1 METLKKSQSKGK
13 KSEILKILL
22 ALSSCAFLAVVI
34 TYILYG
40 YTQNL
45 LKERLR
51 ERITSVASTAAT
63 VISANDIAQVYE
75 PDDLVSDEAKNLAAR
90 LSSIRNANNDIRYI
104 YLLRRTNNTE
114 ELAFV
119 IDSESLDSKEIQEKR
134 AGKELSDDDLAPLP
148 GDILTISE
156 YPALRDEAFY
166 HPVAEKELQKDQW
179 STQMSAYAP
188 IFDKTGNVIAVL
200 GIDVEVQNYLSQIQ
214 TTLLPFLLFIFF
226 LVVLLSL
233 LSVLL
238 IRFSGEKV
246 KILEEIDR
254 QKDELLGIVSHQLA
268 KPITAIKWNLEL
280 LLDGDVGQIPK
291 EGKEMM
297 ESMQKVTHHLAE
309 LVNMILDVS
318 KIQLGKMNLEA
329 QPLDLKEF
337 FSEIIEVIEPG
348 AKERKIN
355 FKKNL
360 PIDLPTVLL
369 DKRYMRMTVEN
380 LLSNAIKY
388 TPVNGDVELK
398 VEITQSKM
406 YCHVRDSGC
415 GIPLADQKK
424 IFGKLYRATNVR
436 NTVDGNGFGLY
447 VAKGAIE
454 GQGGR
459 MWFEST
465 EGKGT
470 TFFFELP
477 LKMPKV

>member
-1 METLKKSQSKGK
+1 
-13 KSEILKILL
+13 
-22 ALSSCAFLAVVI
+22 
-34 TYILYG
+34 
-40 YTQNL
+40 
-45 LKERLR
+45 
-51 ERITSVASTAAT
+51 
-63 VISANDIAQVYE
+63 
-75 PDDLVSDEAKNLAAR
+75 
-90 LSSIRNANNDIRYI
+90 
-104 YLLRRTNNTE
+104 
-114 ELAFV
+114 
-119 IDSESLDSKEIQEKR
+119 
-134 AGKELSDDDLAPLP
+134 
-148 GDILTISE
+148 
-156 YPALRDEAFY
+156 
-166 HPVAEKELQKDQW
+166 
-179 STQMSAYAP
+179 
-188 IFDKTGNVIAVL
+188 
-200 GIDVEVQNYLSQIQ
+200 
-214 TTLLPFLLFIFF
+214 
-226 LVVLLSL
+226 
-233 LSVLL
+233 
-238 IRFSGEKV
+238 
-246 KILEEIDR
+246 
-254 QKDELLGIVSHQLA
+254 
-268 KPITAIKWNLEL
+268 
-280 LLDGDVGQIPK
+280 
-291 EGKEMM
+291 
-297 ESMQKVTHHLAE
+297 
-309 LVNMILDVS
+309 MILDVS

-406 YCHVRDSGC
+406 YCHERDSGC

>member
-360 PIDLPTVLL
+360 PTNLPTVLL

>member
-1 METLKKSQSKGK
+1 METLKKSQSEGK
-13 KSEILKILL
+13 KSEIFKILL

-45 LKERLR
+45 LKDRLQ

-63 VISANDIAQVYE
+63 AISANDIAQVYE

-104 YLLRRTNNTE
+104 YLLRRTKNTE

-119 IDSESLDSKEIQEKR
+119 IDSESLDSKEVQEKR
-134 AGKELSDDDLAPLP
+134 AGKELGDEDLAPLP
-148 GDILTISE
+148 GDILMIAE